1 MTDLDRVR
9 RHYGTESLIARLKTA
24 LAAFG
29 PEDQPLKPE
38 QLAPLDQF
46 HTLGSKATLDLA
58 DLAGIAAGAA
68 VLDIGS
74 GLGGPARL
82 LAATY
87 GCRVTGVDL
96 SGPFT
101 EAAQYLTGR
110 TGQGG
115 AVTFATASALDLPFA
130 AGEFDFALLQH
141 VAMNIADRA
150 TLYAEIRRVLAPG
163 GRFATFDVV
172 TAGDE
177 ALYPLPWARTPDTS
191 FLMTA
196 EETRAA
202 IEAAGF
208 TTLTWRDDT
217 EPARAWFAKL
227 RDTGLPPPPNLGTVM
242 GPDFPELTGNLGR
255 SLAQRRLGVV
265 TAIFETT

>member
-1 MTDLDRVR
+1 MLASFSGRSRAMTDLDLDRVR

-29 PEDQPLKPE
+29 PENHPLKPE
-38 QLAPLDQF
+38 LLAPLDQF
-46 HTLGSKATLDLA
+46 HTLGARATLDLA
-58 DLAGIAAGAA
+58 DLAGIAAGTVA
-68 VLDIGS
+68 LDIGS

-96 SGPFT
+96 SEPFT
-101 EAAQYLTGR
+101 EAARYLTAR

-115 AVTFATASALDLPFA
+115 AVRFETASGLDLPFA
-130 AGEFDFALLQH
+130 AGEFEVVLLQH

-150 TLYAEIRRVLAPG
+150 TLYGEIRRVLAPG

-172 TAGDE
+172 AAESE
-177 ALYPLPWARTPDTS
+177 AIYPLPWARTPDTS
-191 FLMTA
+191 FLITA

-202 IEAAGF
+202 VEASGF

-217 EPARAWFAKL
+217 EPARAWFA
-227 RDTGLPPPPNLGTVM
+227 RRVGFATRC
-242 GPDFPELTGNLGR
+242 GR
-255 SLAQRRLGVV
+255 SARSF
-265 TAIFETT
+265 ASSC

>member
-1 MTDLDRVR
+1 
-9 RHYGTESLIARLKTA
+9 
-24 LAAFG
+24 
-29 PEDQPLKPE
+29 
-38 QLAPLDQF
+38 LAPLDQF
-46 HTLGSKATLDLA
+46 HTLASKATLDLA
-58 DLAGIAAGAA
+58 ELAGIAAATA

-96 SGPFT
+96 SEPFT

-110 TGQGG
+110 TGQGET
-115 AVTFATASALDLPFA
+115 VTFATASALDLPFA
-130 AGEFDFALLQH
+130 AGEFDAVLLQH

-150 TLYAEIRRVLAPG
+150 RLYAEIRRVLAPG
-163 GRFATFDVV
+163 GRFATFDVFA
-172 TAGDE
+172 AGAE
-177 ALYPLPWARTPDTS
+177 AFYPLPWARTPDTS

-196 EETRAA
+196 EETHTA
-202 IEAAGF
+202 IEASGF

-217 EPARAWFAKL
+217 EPARAWFARL
-227 RDTGLPPPPNLGTVM
+227 RDTGLPPPPNLGAVM

-255 SLAQRRLGVV
+255 SLAEGRLGVV
-265 TAIFETT
+265 TAVFEAV